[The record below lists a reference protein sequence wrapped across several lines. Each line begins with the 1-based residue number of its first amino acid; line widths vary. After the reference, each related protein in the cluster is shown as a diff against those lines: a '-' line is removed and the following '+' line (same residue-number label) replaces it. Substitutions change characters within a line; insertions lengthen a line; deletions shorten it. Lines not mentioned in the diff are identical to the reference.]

1 MARQRPSNRGKTMI
15 DIINQ
20 PPHYTEHPSKIECI
34 EITRHL
40 DFNRGC
46 AIKYLWRCGKKDS
59 VNQELKKAI
68 WYLND
73 EINNGFGD
81 VNYSFNTNN
90 KITDKLDTLA
100 LYQTD
105 QERKLFN
112 LIIFGAHRH
121 LQQAIKI
128 IEGMCDE

>member
-1 MARQRPSNRGKTMI
+1 MS
-15 DIINQ
+15 DLINH
-20 PPHYTEHPSKIECI
+20 PPHYTTHQSGIECI

-40 DFNRGC
+40 SFNRGN

-68 WYLND
+68 WYIND
-73 EINNGFGD
+73 EIKNVFVD
-81 VNYSFNTNN
+81 VNYSIKTSN
-90 KITDKLDTLA
+90 KINDKLDTLA

-105 QERKLFN
+105 QERQLFN
-112 LIIFGAHRH
+112 FVIFGHDKY

-128 IEGMCDE
+128 IEGMCDD

>member
-1 MARQRPSNRGKTMI
+1 VSTSQGAVNPQ
-15 DIINQ
+15 
-20 PPHYTEHPSKIECI
+20 HYTHQQSGIICND
-34 EITRHL
+34 ITRHL
-40 DFNRGC
+40 SFNRGN

-73 EINNGFGD
+73 EINSD
-81 VNYSFNTNN
+81 ISFSIDFHIAKFLNT
-90 KITDKLDTLA
+90 KLDTLA

>member
-1 MARQRPSNRGKTMI
+1 MNDA
-15 DIINQ
+15 IN
-20 PPHYTEHPSKIECI
+20 PKHYTQHPSGIECI
-34 EITRHL
+34 EITRL
-40 DFNRGC
+40 LPFNRGN
-46 AIKYLWRCGKKDS
+46 AIKYLWRLGQKDES
-59 VNQELKKAI
+59 QQELKKAI

-81 VNYSFNTNN
+81 VNCGLTSN

-105 QERKLFN
+105 QERQLFN
-112 LIIFGAHRH
+112 LIIFGTPHH
-121 LQQAIKI
+121 LKQVIKI